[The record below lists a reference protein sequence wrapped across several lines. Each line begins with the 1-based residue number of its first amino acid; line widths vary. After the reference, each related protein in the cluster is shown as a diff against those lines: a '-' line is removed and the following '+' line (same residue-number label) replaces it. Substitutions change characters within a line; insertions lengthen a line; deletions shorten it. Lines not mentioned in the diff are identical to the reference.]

1 MIRIWPLVAI
11 TVLAL
16 LLGGARWL
24 LPERPMDYIGPLAIL
39 DAAFAV
45 GLLSWV
51 LLLAGGL
58 GWKVQRWLRLEP
70 LTRLEQVA
78 FAVPVG
84 MGILAYGVL
93 ALGLTGLL
101 CPWAIL
107 MWLIVATAWAWPEWS
122 DVIQGFPRRLA
133 QTHQALTKLG
143 WGAKALLIV
152 GALVL
157 ALATLQ
163 ALTPPFD
170 YDSLMYHLQGPRLF
184 LEAGRIL
191 LLPDIWQANG
201 PFTVEMLFTIGLALG
216 SDTFAKL
223 IHLSYA
229 VFLVLAT
236 FGLGRRFIGPAG
248 GWTAA
253 ALLLG
258 IPALPLWASWSHVD
272 IVQALYEFLGLY
284 ALLVW
289 QENDQRRWL
298 ILAGLLTGWA
308 VGSKYLALGGLA
320 VLGLWT
326 LWQSL
331 GKGWKRPLTQG
342 LLFGLPVLLV
352 GSPWYAKNWLWS
364 GNPVYPFVFGGTG
377 WDADRLR
384 LLMAYLRSFSI
395 GRHFAQIPVL
405 SFLLA
410 LPYPLTRRH
419 RSMDGVASMTVLRL
433 ILWALAS
440 QQTRF
445 LVPLFPTL
453 SLLAANVLIHLAILP
468 RFQRW
473 GKALGTILLAGAVM
487 ITLLFNGYLFRTFSP
502 LGVILGRESKDAF
515 LRRTVPDYAGLQFV
529 QRYLPCH
536 THALMM
542 WDGRGYYCDAR
553 CIVHTDQSKW
563 TRLVIPGSDPAAIAA
578 RLRAMGVTHLF
589 FNVEDA
595 SFFVDHD
602 PTGRHYAAL
611 EFFEKDFRPSC
622 TREIYR
628 DQVVLLFEVTCR

>member
-1 MIRIWPLVAI
+1 MIRNWPLVAI
-11 TVLAL
+11 AVLVL

-24 LPERPMDYIGPLAIL
+24 LPERPMDYIGPWAIL

-45 GLLSWV
+45 GLLGLI

-58 GWKVQRWLRLEP
+58 GWKVQRWLRLEL
-70 LTRLEQVA
+70 LTHLEQIA

-93 ALGLTGLL
+93 TLGLTGLL
-101 CPWAIL
+101 YPWAIL
-107 MWLIVATAWAWPEWS
+107 IWLIVAAAWAWPEWS
-122 DVIQGFPRRLA
+122 DIIQGFPRRLA
-133 QTHQALTKLG
+133 QTHQTLTKLRL
-143 WGAKALLIV
+143 GAKALLIV
-152 GALVL
+152 GALLL

-201 PFTVEMLFTIGLALG
+201 PFTVEMLFTMGLALG

-258 IPALPLWASWSHVD
+258 IPILPVWASRSHVD
-272 IVQALYEFLGLY
+272 IAQALYEFLGLY
-284 ALLVW
+284 ALLIW

-308 VGSKYLALGGLA
+308 MGSKYLALGGLA

-326 LWQSL
+326 VWQGL
-331 GKGWKRPLTQG
+331 GKGWRQPLTQG
-342 LLFGLPVLLV
+342 LLFALPALLV

-384 LLMAYLRSFSI
+384 LLMAYLGSFSV
-395 GRHFAQIPVL
+395 GQHLAQIPIL

-410 LPYPLTRRH
+410 LLYPLTRRH
-419 RSMDGVASMTVLRL
+419 GNIDGVASMTVLRL

-453 SLLAANVLIHLAILP
+453 SLLAANVLIHLAISP
-468 RFQRW
+468 RFKRW
-473 GKALGTILLAGAVM
+473 GKALGSILLAGAVL

-502 LGVILGRESKDAF
+502 LGVILGQESKDTF
-515 LRRTVPDYAGLQFV
+515 LRRTVPDYAGMQSV
-529 QRYLPCH
+529 QRYLPHHAH
-536 THALMM
+536 TLMM
-542 WDGRGYYCDAR
+542 WDGRGYYCDER
-553 CIVHTDQSKW
+553 CIVNTDQSSW
-563 TRLVIPGSDPAAIAA
+563 TRLVTPGSDPTAISA
-578 RLRAMGVTHLF
+578 RLWAMEVTHLF
-589 FNVEDA
+589 FNAEDA
-595 SFFVDHD
+595 GFFVDHD
-602 PTGRHYAAL
+602 PTGRHHAAL

-628 DQVVLLFEVTCR
+628 DQVVLLFEVTCK